1 MRALLLVAG
10 AAQALTAR
18 HLLNGTCASLSKR
31 LDDSFLVPRLEK
43 ALQAAKPPAV
53 QVFANAA
60 HSILLENFLCGLP
73 RQDLRDH
80 VVVWAADAATNARMR
95 SHLPAVRVVDVSK
108 AFGDGSDA
116 PATGFAAS
124 TSTPPAKRFFAD
136 CFAFTVFRILKRKQ
150 LKRQISSLYA
160 NINKNMESWGAAPPQ
175 TPLHFRGPSSSP
187 LLKAAGHV

>member
-10 AAQALTAR
+10 AARALTAR
-18 HLLNGTCASLSKR
+18 NLLNGTCASLSKR

-73 RQDLRDH
+73 ALHLRDH

-95 SHLPAVRVVDVSK
+95 SYLSLIH
-108 AFGDGSDA
+108 
-116 PATGFAAS
+116 
-124 TSTPPAKRFFAD
+124 
-136 CFAFTVFRILKRKQ
+136 
-150 LKRQISSLYA
+150 ISEPTRPY
-160 NINKNMESWGAAPPQ
+160 
-175 TPLHFRGPSSSP
+175 
-187 LLKAAGHV
+187 